1 MKLDYPA
8 VRDGY
13 LKHGDGFLLV
23 FDITNRETF
32 ESIKNHRENV
42 LRVKADDINLPIIL
56 IGNKKDLNT
65 SRRIL
70 FDEANNLAASW
81 NIPYIETS
89 AKTME
94 NVDKAF
100 SEIFVKIKDLKT
112 QRHRM
117 NGNQAGNGT
126 GNNTKTKGPKDTN
139 LSKEEEDAVRADS
152 LRKRVKKFY
161 QNAKKRCFIS

>member
-1 MKLDYPA
+1 M
-8 VRDGY
+8 
-13 LKHGDGFLLV
+13 
-23 FDITNRETF
+23 
-32 ESIKNHRENV
+32 
-42 LRVKADDINLPIIL
+42 

-112 QRHRM
+112 QRHRNTNM
-117 NGNQAGNGT
+117 NGNGT
-126 GNNTKTKGPKDTN
+126 NNNNNNTKSKGAANNVRDNN
-139 LSKEEEDAVRADS
+139 LTKEEEEAIRADS